1 MTPEPG
7 SATPAGGQELS
18 DLSALKALAQPRRQQ
33 ILQHLTLHGPATSA
47 MLARDLGL
55 NTGATS
61 YHLRELARYGFAEE
75 SSTQGRSVG
84 GRERWWRAVPGDRRF
99 PPRSR
104 QNPETRLVMDEL
116 NHLSYA
122 ADLELFEQL
131 QRQGQDLGEWAD
143 AYPYSRGTIRLT
155 LPELR
160 TFFEEFIALL
170 NRYKRPD
177 SETPDGARTVLTR
190 LLAFPAPTRA
200 DGTRAG
206 GASAH
211 QASAHRAPAGD
222 ATAHQAPAH
231 RAPAGDATVHQVPV
245 GDASVR
251 PASVR
256 QVTVGDTQAHHA
268 PARQVPVG
276 DAPVHH
282 APADNA
288 PVHRA
293 PARQVPVGDAPVHRA
308 SAGHAPVHHAP
319 AHRAPADD
327 AQARHAPVHRASAG
341 HAPVHHAPGHR
352 APADDAQAHHA
363 PEHRASADD
372 APARHAPAD
381 DAQAHHAPVH
391 HAPADDAHACQASA
405 GDGPA
410 HRAPAD
416 KSQVPAEGIPAS
428 RTTTET
434 DTP

>member
-7 SATPAGGQELS
+7 CATPAGGQELS

-33 ILQHLTLHGPATSA
+33 ILQHLTRHGPATSA
-47 MLARDLGL
+47 MLARTLGL

-75 SSTQGRSVG
+75 SSPQGRSVG

-122 ADLELFEQL
+122 ADLEVFEQL

-155 LPELR
+155 LPELC

-231 RAPAGDATVHQVPV
+231 RAAAGDATT
-245 GDASVR
+245 R
-251 PASVR
+251 PAPVR
-256 QVTVGDTQAHHA
+256 QVTVGDAPVHHAAADNAPLHRAPAHRAPVDDAQARQA

-276 DAPVHH
+276 DTPVHH
-282 APADNA
+282 APADN
-288 PVHRA
+288 
-293 PARQVPVGDAPVHRA
+293 
-308 SAGHAPVHHAP
+308 APVHHAP

-327 AQARHAPVHRASAG
+327 AQAHQAPARQVPVGDAS
-341 HAPVHHAPGHR
+341 VHR

-363 PEHRASADD
+363 PAHRAS
-372 APARHAPAD
+372 AD

-391 HAPADDAHACQASA
+391 RASAGDAHACQASA

-416 KSQVPAEGIPAS
+416 KSQAPAEGIPAS

>member
-75 SSTQGRSVG
+75 SLTQRRSVG

-143 AYPYSRGTIRLT
+143 AFPYSRGTIRLT
-155 LPELR
+155 LPELH

-177 SETPDGARTVLTR
+177 SETPDGAHIVLTR

-200 DGTRAG
+200 DGTRADDTRAD
-206 GASAH
+206 GARAGDASVH
-211 QASAHRAPAGD
+211 QASAHRAAAGD
-222 ATAHQAPAH
+222 AQARQAPAH
-231 RAPAGDATVHQVPV
+231 RAAAGDAQ
-245 GDASVR
+245 A
-251 PASVR
+251 R
-256 QVTVGDTQAHHA
+256 QA
-268 PARQVPVG
+268 PAHRAAAG
-276 DAPVHH
+276 DAPV
-282 APADNA
+282 
-288 PVHRA
+288 
-293 PARQVPVGDAPVHRA
+293 RQVPVGDAPVHR
-308 SAGHAPVHHAP
+308 AP

-327 AQARHAPVHRASAG
+327 AQARHAPARQVPADD
-341 HAPVHHAPGHR
+341 APVHHAPAHR
-352 APADDAQAHHA
+352 APADDAHA
-363 PEHRASADD
+363 RQVSAGD
-372 APARHAPAD
+372 APA
-381 DAQAHHAPVH
+381 
-391 HAPADDAHACQASA
+391 
-405 GDGPA
+405 
-410 HRAPAD
+410 HRAAPAD
-416 KSQVPAEGIPAS
+416 KSQAPAEGIPAS

>member
-61 YHLRELARYGFAEE
+61 YHLRELARYGFTEE

-122 ADLELFEQL
+122 ADLELFERL

-143 AYPYSRGTIRLT
+143 AFPYSRGTIRLT

-160 TFFEEFIALL
+160 AFFEEFIAIL

-177 SETPDGARTVLTR
+177 GETPDGARTVLTR
-190 LLAFPAPTRA
+190 LLAFPAPARADDARADGIRADGTRADDARADGIRGDGTRADDARADETRRDGTRA
-200 DGTRAG
+200 DGTRAD
-206 GASAH
+206 GA
-211 QASAHRAPAGD
+211 P
-222 ATAHQAPAH
+222 AHQAPAH
-231 RAPAGDATVHQVPV
+231 QPPAGGAPAHQPPAGGAPAHQPPAGDAPAHQPRAYQAPV
-245 GDASVR
+245 GRS
-251 PASVR
+251 
-256 QVTVGDTQAHHA
+256 QA
-268 PARQVPVG
+268 
-276 DAPVHH
+276 
-282 APADNA
+282 
-288 PVHRA
+288 
-293 PARQVPVGDAPVHRA
+293 
-308 SAGHAPVHHAP
+308 
-319 AHRAPADD
+319 
-327 AQARHAPVHRASAG
+327 
-341 HAPVHHAPGHR
+341 
-352 APADDAQAHHA
+352 
-363 PEHRASADD
+363 
-372 APARHAPAD
+372 
-381 DAQAHHAPVH
+381 
-391 HAPADDAHACQASA
+391 
-405 GDGPA
+405 
-410 HRAPAD
+410 
-416 KSQVPAEGIPAS
+416 PAEGIPAPHATS
-428 RTTTET
+428 ET